1 MFARGPPKFRCGA
14 GPAKQVNSCEIAKS
28 MAFRGAGRVNR
39 KRGKS
44 AMKYVERV
52 LQDGENIRY
61 VSHIHWVVFLPGAAM
76 LVIGVAG
83 ALALANV
90 NPFPQDL
97 PGLPS
102 LVVLAIGGVYGVISL
117 VGAWFRRLT
126 VEVAATDRRIIFKH
140 GFIRRH
146 TIEMNMN
153 KVESVDVDQSVLGRL
168 FDYGSITVRG
178 TGSTLEPLRMI
189 TSPLEFRS
197 HVIAGEHA

>member
-1 MFARGPPKFRCGA
+1 M
-14 GPAKQVNSCEIAKS
+14 
-28 MAFRGAGRVNR
+28 
-39 KRGKS
+39 
-44 AMKYVERV
+44 MKYVERV
-52 LQDGENIRY
+52 LQPGETVRF
-61 VSHIHWVVFLPGAAM
+61 VSHIHWLVFFPGA
-76 LVIGVAG
+76 VIVVLGIAA
-83 ALALANV
+83 ALALDGY
-90 NPFPQDL
+90 NPL
-97 PGLPS
+97 PNEAPNLPS
-102 LVVLAIGGVYGVISL
+102 LAVLAIGVVFGVISL
-117 VGAWFRRLT
+117 VGAWFRRMT

-189 TSPLEFRS
+189 SAPLQFRS